1 MDFSFLHNDLGYLLW
16 GTFPEGPPGGALLTL
31 ILAASG
37 AVLSA
42 ALGLAF
48 GIALVMARGAAL
60 VGLRTVLGFL
70 RAIPVLM
77 LIFWTYFLLPVLFGV
92 AVPGAVSVV
101 AALALVSGAYLGHA
115 VAAGIEAVGASQ
127 WNAALALGFTRW
139 GALRYVVLPQAL
151 RMMLP
156 SFINQWVTLVK
167 DSSLAYIV
175 GVPELSFLATQV
187 NAQLMVRP
195 AEVFLVVGAVYWL
208 ICSALDGAA
217 NAMARTHAGRAGAPV
232 RV

>member
-1 MDFSFLHNDLGYLLW
+1 M
-16 GTFPEGPPGGALLTL
+16 
-31 ILAASG
+31 
-37 AVLSA
+37 
-42 ALGLAF
+42 
-48 GIALVMARGAAL
+48 
-60 VGLRTVLGFL
+60 
-70 RAIPVLM
+70 
-77 LIFWTYFLLPVLFGV
+77 
-92 AVPGAVSVV
+92 
-101 AALALVSGAYLGHA
+101 
-115 VAAGIEAVGASQ
+115 
-127 WNAALALGFTRW
+127 
-139 GALRYVVLPQAL
+139 AL

-217 NAMARTHAGRAGAPV
+217 NAMARAHAGRAGAPV
-232 RV
+232 RA